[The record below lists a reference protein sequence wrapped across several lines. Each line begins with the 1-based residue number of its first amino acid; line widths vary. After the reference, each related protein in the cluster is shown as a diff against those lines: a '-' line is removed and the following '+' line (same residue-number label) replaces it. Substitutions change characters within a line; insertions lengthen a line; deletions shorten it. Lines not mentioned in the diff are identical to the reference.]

1 MRRKA
6 GSAFGPHVSPAPK
19 ALRPAVAHFRL
30 RKLYCEGKN
39 PNPLSKR
46 FSIMKA
52 MNTGEV

>member
-6 GSAFGPHVSPAPK
+6 GHAFDPHVTPAPK
-19 ALRPAVAHFRL
+19 PLRPAVAHFRL
-30 RKLYCEGKN
+30 RKLYCEGRS
-39 PNPLSKR
+39 PNPVAKR